1 MTRERASFL
10 RVGLLLL
17 VGGAIALG
25 LILFIGGQRIRQGER
40 FETYFR
46 ESVQGLD
53 VGAPVK
59 YRGVTL
65 GRVTEIGLVNAEYAP
80 EAGGELST
88 RSYQLVFVRYIIDGS
103 KIGPGVDPDAA
114 VHLGLRARLAV
125 QGLTGLS
132 YIELD
137 FVDPKRFPVS
147 PVPWTPAYAFIP
159 SMPSSLSQVQD
170 AAQQVLGKIQGLD
183 FEGIAGSVTRLL
195 NDLDQQLVQGPAQVA
210 LQRLSALLEQVQS
223 TLTAADL
230 PGLTADLRKTSAA
243 ARAMIEGEDT
253 RRLLA
258 NSALATER
266 LARAAGQL
274 PAVLSTLQATA
285 RRADS
290 GTADIQQTLVPVL
303 RDLQVT
309 VENLRETSD
318 LIRRAP
324 AQVLLGSPPA
334 RVPAGAR

>member
-1 MTRERASFL
+1 MTRETASFL
-10 RVGLLLL
+10 RVGVLL
-17 VGGAIALG
+17 VVGAAIAIG

-65 GRVTEIGLVNAEYAP
+65 GRVTEIGLVNAEYTAEP
-80 EAGGELST
+80 ASEMST
-88 RSYQLVFVRYIIDGS
+88 RSYQLVFVRYVIDRT

-137 FVDPKRFPVS
+137 FVDPKKFPVT

-170 AAQQVLGKIQGLD
+170 AAQQVLGRLQGLD
-183 FEGIAGSVTRLL
+183 FESIATSVTRLVT
-195 NDLDQQLVQGPAQVA
+195 DLDHQLTEGPAQIA
-210 LQRLSALLEQVQS
+210 LQRLASLLEQMQA

-230 PGLTADLRKTSAA
+230 PGLTSDLRKTSAA
-243 ARAMIEGEDT
+243 ARAVLEGNDT
-253 RRLLA
+253 RHLIA
-258 NSALATER
+258 SSALAADR
-266 LARAAGQL
+266 LARATAQL
-274 PAVLSTLQATA
+274 PAVLATLQATA

-290 GTADIQQTLVPVL
+290 GTADVQQTLVPVL

-318 LIRRAP
+318 LLRRAP
-324 AQVLLGSPPA
+324 AQVLLGPPPA